1 MLSKALEPVLEIVP
15 KAGVWNVDKKE
26 GDLPPNLR

>member
-1 MLSKALEPVLEIVP
+1 MLSKALEPVLETVP
-15 KAGVWNVDKKE
+15 KGRRWNVDKKE